1 MVNLKGSK
9 DHHMTTWLYCS
20 FEQAVTKNIT
30 ADEPIEYLL
39 DTMKDM
45 EILDGDAIL
54 LSDLL
59 VKLQGCADNV
69 EVWLPLHSQHW
80 Q

>member
-1 MVNLKGSK
+1 MKG
-9 DHHMTTWLYCS
+9 
-20 FEQAVTKNIT
+20 
-30 ADEPIEYLL
+30 
-39 DTMKDM
+39 M

-69 EVWLPLHSQHW
+69 EVWLPLRS
-80 Q
+80 